1 MNAFFGIAII
11 TGIIYGI
18 FIDGTYF
25 KIYFGLL
32 AIYHVVTQHIL
43 INRKELT
50 KRKGILVT
58 SWDGKLYIFSFY
70 MCLILDYRTRRSSF
84 VHSY

>member
-1 MNAFFGIAII
+1 MNALFGIAIL

-18 FIDGTYF
+18 FVDGTYF

-32 AIYHVVTQHIL
+32 LIYQVVTQYFL

-58 SWDGKLYIFSFY
+58 SWDGK
-70 MCLILDYRTRRSSF
+70 
-84 VHSY
+84 

>member
-1 MNAFFGIAII
+1 MNALLGLGILA
-11 TGIIYGI
+11 GIIYGI

-25 KIYFGLL
+25 KLYFGLVL
-32 AIYHVVTQHIL
+32 IYHILTQYVL

-58 SWDGKLYIFSFY
+58 SWDGNVVSNSDMY
-70 MCLILDYRTRRSSF
+70 YRTRGSSF
-84 VHSY
+84 LHSY